1 MKILTFVKHVPT
13 SAVTPRIS
21 DGHDRIEED
30 GLAYEVNEADLYAIE
45 EALHQRS
52 AHGGSVISATVGPAR
67 AKQALHVAFAMGVD
81 QAVHV
86 IDETARGTNALL
98 TVGAAAAV
106 ARKLGPDLIFA
117 GIQAED
123 DLLGQFGVAL
133 AEELDLPVVTAVT
146 EIHVEPQGRVAKV
159 VRELG
164 GGFKQQL
171 EVDLPCVLTI
181 QFGIRQ
187 LRYTPI
193 MSIVRARSRPIQ
205 SIEIDAVRIAS
216 ERRRTDSQLR
226 VLTLSYPEDGGHCE
240 MIDGSPAQVAGK
252 LVEKLVKV
260 GVV

>member
-1 MKILTFVKHVPT
+1 MNILTFVKHVPT

-21 DGHDRIEED
+21 DGRNRIEED

-52 AHGGSVISATVGPAR
+52 AHGGSVTSVTVGPAR
-67 AKQALHVAFAMGVD
+67 AKEALHVAFAMGVD
-81 QAVHV
+81 NAVHV
-86 IDETARGTNALL
+86 IDETERGTNASL

-106 ARKLGPDLIFA
+106 VRNLGPDLIFA

-133 AEELDLPVVTAVT
+133 AEELGLPAVTAVT
-146 EIHVEPQGRVAKV
+146 EIRVEPEGRVAKV

-164 GGFKQQL
+164 GGFKQEL

-193 MSIVRARSRPIQ
+193 MSIVRARSRR
-205 SIEIDAVRIAS
+205 IETMKIDAVPIPP
-216 ERRRTDSQLR
+216 ERRRADSQLR
-226 VLTLSYPEDGGHCE
+226 VVALSYPEDGGRCE
-240 MIDGSPAQVAGK
+240 MIDGSPVQVAGK
-252 LVEKLVKV
+252 LVEKLVAA

>member
-1 MKILTFVKHVPT
+1 MTFAKHVPT
-13 SAVTPRIS
+13 SAVTPRIT
-21 DGHDRIEED
+21 DGRDRIEED

-52 AHGGSVISATVGPAR
+52 AHGGSVTSVTVGPAR
-67 AKQALHVAFAMGVD
+67 AKEALHVAFAMGID

-86 IDETARGTNALL
+86 IDETERGMNASL
-98 TVGAAAAV
+98 TIGAAAAV
-106 ARKLGPDLIFA
+106 VRNLGPDLIFA

-133 AEELDLPVVTAVT
+133 AEELGLPAVTAVT
-146 EIHVEPQGRVAKV
+146 EIRVEPQGRVAKV

-164 GGFKQQL
+164 GGFKQEL

-193 MSIVRARSRPIQ
+193 MSIVRARSRRIETMEINAMPI
-205 SIEIDAVRIAS
+205 AP
-216 ERRRTDSQLR
+216 ERRRADSQLR
-226 VLTLSYPEDGGHCE
+226 VVALSYPEDGGRCE
-240 MIDGSPAQVAGK
+240 MIDGSPVQVAGK
-252 LVEKLVKV
+252 LGEKLVAAG
-260 GVV
+260 GV